1 VQSHGFRTPWEKL
14 IEFDAKILFWDTTLR
29 PMTFGHHIEQ
39 CVGVPHVYSKIYD
52 APIYDGGR
60 LLPFKAITS
69 VRYLN
74 FNVKYNM
81 QRMETELKEAGL
93 VTTFARSKLA
103 VDVVRCVSLA
113 EFLTDKLASDPY
125 YLLDSP
131 PEFVK
136 GVVPC
141 DGNAGP
147 ENPQIANVKYSAPS

>member
-1 VQSHGFRTPWEKL
+1 MMLQF
-14 IEFDAKILFWDTTLR
+14 TTAADSYR
-29 PMTFGHHIEQ
+29 SQ
-39 CVGVPHVYSKIYD
+39 
-52 APIYDGGR
+52 
-60 LLPFKAITS
+60 AITS

-93 VTTFARSKLA
+93 VSDFRTQQLA
-103 VDVVRCVSLA
+103 VDVVRCVPLA

-136 GVVPC
+136 GIVPF

-147 ENPQIANVKYSAPS
+147 ENPQIANVKYSRPHENLASAWLGDEGSSAVTDEQASFERARNNLG